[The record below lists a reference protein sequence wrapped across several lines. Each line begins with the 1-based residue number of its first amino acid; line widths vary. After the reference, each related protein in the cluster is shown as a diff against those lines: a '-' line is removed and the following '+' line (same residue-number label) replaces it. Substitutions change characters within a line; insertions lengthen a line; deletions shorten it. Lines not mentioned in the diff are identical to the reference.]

1 MNIIRKKALLSHL
14 YSKVRRASRGAI
26 SLLLI
31 LAVTPFLHMSLMLV
45 ETVRYQDVIENMIEV
60 QDLSTMSLMANYDDF
75 IQSRFGLLAMSQKE
89 DSTTLFRYYLSQNLM
104 NNDTDSLTGDVT
116 ANTGLYDT
124 SELERQI
131 CEYGQLSIPVELIS
145 DIVDSIGVLDTLKD
159 KMKTGSLDKLT
170 KIGDAASSCGDALS
184 ALSTLN
190 DKTKAAIEKFQTY
203 KTDLKNY
210 NDKYTEFNNKAL
222 AYVTYVQNNSVNS
235 DTDFSLITEYNNLD
249 TARSEYRSAVNTL
262 KQSISNT
269 KSSIKSAVDA
279 LNTFISKAQAV
290 TTAGNKLTSQ
300 GEDPTTKLIDEILVY
315 ATSLSTGCYDRFSES
330 LADGEISALGS
341 IYNSLNT
348 MNNPASFTGLSI
360 TSSDTATTIKSRYYK
375 DISAIPSDFEEKTNE
390 FNEQAATEEPTDSQ
404 SVSVTGMLD
413 VFSSFLG
420 INFFADENLNA
431 RVSRSASM
439 FNGSGEW
446 YEMSAEATMMR
457 SMISIINDAYKVFTG
472 NFWEKIVA
480 IADFLINFGKLMVS
494 MVTWSVQF
502 LTTLA
507 ANIGYLADGNV
518 GGIASLVE
526 VAGYAVYNFPNR
538 MTYTKSTTLSGY
550 NLNDLS
556 TNGAHRVGSTPAWGQ
571 SFNTMLQVITEGSTG
586 TDETMFKGAELEYI
600 LCGDEEEIVNQLAA
614 LFDLYMF
621 RFIVDAISS
630 ATNSEVQ
637 SMCEGTYIAGIV
649 IFLIILFCEPL
660 IDCIMLVN
668 GVPEYFYKKTIY
680 LTPTGIL
687 PLFVD
692 LLKLNSTISGAMS
705 LGGDDGAGSKLQ
717 NFVGGEVAWNTI
729 YSDKDTFAGYS
740 MDDFYE
746 ESGDG
751 GVELKF
757 KKQGVFKM
765 DYTKHL
771 FVLLTTR
778 VQVPLML
785 KRMQDIIQMEAITYN
800 NWKGTDIDFTI
811 SIDGAG
817 SSTQ

>member
-190 DKTKAAIEKFQTY
+190 DKAKAAIEKFQTY
-203 KTDLKNY
+203 KTDLQNY

-222 AYVTYVQNNSVNS
+222 AYVTYVSNNAVNS
-235 DTDFSLITEYNNLD
+235 DTAFYLITEYNDLD
-249 TARSEYRSAVNTL
+249 TARGEYRSAVNTL

-404 SVSVTGMLD
+404 SVSVTGMLN

-472 NFWEKIVA
+472 NFWEKICA
-480 IADFLINFGKLMVS
+480 IADFLIK
-494 MVTWSVQF
+494 
-502 LTTLA
+502 
-507 ANIGYLADGNV
+507 
-518 GGIASLVE
+518 
-526 VAGYAVYNFPNR
+526 
-538 MTYTKSTTLSGY
+538 
-550 NLNDLS
+550 
-556 TNGAHRVGSTPAWGQ
+556 
-571 SFNTMLQVITEGSTG
+571 
-586 TDETMFKGAELEYI
+586 
-600 LCGDEEEIVNQLAA
+600 
-614 LFDLYMF
+614 
-621 RFIVDAISS
+621 
-630 ATNSEVQ
+630 
-637 SMCEGTYIAGIV
+637 
-649 IFLIILFCEPL
+649 
-660 IDCIMLVN
+660 
-668 GVPEYFYKKTIY
+668 
-680 LTPTGIL
+680 
-687 PLFVD
+687 
-692 LLKLNSTISGAMS
+692 
-705 LGGDDGAGSKLQ
+705 
-717 NFVGGEVAWNTI
+717 
-729 YSDKDTFAGYS
+729 
-740 MDDFYE
+740 
-746 ESGDG
+746 
-751 GVELKF
+751 
-757 KKQGVFKM
+757 
-765 DYTKHL
+765 
-771 FVLLTTR
+771 
-778 VQVPLML
+778 
-785 KRMQDIIQMEAITYN
+785 
-800 NWKGTDIDFTI
+800 
-811 SIDGAG
+811 
-817 SSTQ
+817 